1 MTIVSHL
8 RTVATLLLLMVTVV
22 LSAQPAMPDDAKS
35 VFVMP
40 GSPKDGRDPFF
51 PNSTRP
57 YESSPSAKNV
67 DNTLLHTLKIGSIM
81 DGGVGRVFAVINNH
95 TFAPGE
101 EGSVITDDGQRIN
114 IRCLDI
120 NASAGTVTI
129 ESSGA
134 RATLNFSDK

>member
-8 RTVATLLLLMVTVV
+8 RTVATLLLFMVTVV
-22 LSAQPAMPDDAKS
+22 LSAQPAVPDDAKS
-35 VFVMP
+35 AFVMP

-67 DNTLLHTLKIGSIM
+67 DNALLHTLKIGSIM

-101 EGSVITDDGQRIN
+101 EGSVIADDGQRIN